1 MLSTRQHQKSR
12 EYDRPNFVWWSIRR
26 LASLSALP
34 TNSGSESSPIAGKR
48 RADCPASWDLARK
61 YYTWLKEGLSKSNG
75 KTPMPVQDSIVMS
88 SLQKEE
94 EVLEKTILHSI
105 GLMTERA
112 YSLSNLGVFDEKNG
126 NRSGG
131 RGRDSEDWELRVLG
145 RGDRALCWVY
155 VLLCCGEFGGWGVCG
170 ACYL

>member
-1 MLSTRQHQKSR
+1 LSTLCSSTRQYQKSGG
-12 EYDRPNFVWWSIRR
+12 YDHPNFVWWSIRR
-26 LASLSALP
+26 LAFLSALP

-112 YSLSNLGVFDEKNG
+112 YSLSNLGVFDEKMEIGQEGGEGARRIG
-126 NRSGG
+126 N
-131 RGRDSEDWELRVLG
+131 
-145 RGDRALCWVY
+145 
-155 VLLCCGEFGGWGVCG
+155 
-170 ACYL
+170 